1 MRWTVACL
9 IEGTSVKQQARSFKH
24 QLLRKWRYS
33 YLAVFIVP
41 LLLFLVLMATSL
53 SIMNKQVIQTN
64 SLSVQVM
71 HNQFERIFSEV
82 NAASQDLLVGSQFQR
97 LSRTSST
104 QELDSLYLYDSSVA
118 LSHVM
123 NKG

>member
-1 MRWTVACL
+1 MRQ
-9 IEGTSVKQQARSFKH
+9 EARSFKS
-24 QLLRKWRYS
+24 QLLRKWKYS

-41 LLLFLVLMATSL
+41 LLLFLVLAVTSL
-53 SIMNKQVIQTN
+53 SMMNKHVTQTN

-71 HNQFERIFSEV
+71 HNQFDSIFSQV
-82 NAASQDLLVGSQFQR
+82 NAACQDLLVGSQFQR

-123 NKG
+123 NKGSAIVDSMIFSP